1 MNCFEARPPISEH
14 KTGKLVMKKLLIF
27 LLCCALPACATPTTP
42 PPDHATASAVAAP
55 NVSFS
60 NIHTFEF
67 GTASAPRPGYET
79 TPRSLEVQQRLRGA
93 VKSALEARGFTEV
106 TEKPDV
112 TIKLAAGSGS
122 GASTYREEGPAL
134 GFIGIDI
141 FSVSSGNQIWKGAAF
156 AEIDPTKIDD
166 ALLRR
171 GVEHML
177 QGFGSEPETSVSKPQ

>member
-1 MNCFEARPPISEH
+1 ME
-14 KTGKLVMKKLLIF
+14 KLSTKKLLV
-27 LLCCALPACATPTTP
+27 LSLCCALAACASATTP
-42 PPDHATASAVAAP
+42 PPDHATASAVSAP

-60 NIHTFEF
+60 NYHSFEF
-67 GTASAPRPGYET
+67 GTAAAPRQGYEIT
-79 TPRSLEVQQRLRGA
+79 QRSLDVQQRLRGA
-93 VKSALEARGFTEV
+93 VKSALEARGFREV

-141 FSVSSGNQIWKGAAF
+141 FSVSSGNQIWQGAAF
-156 AEIDPTKIDD
+156 AEVDPTKIDE

-171 GVEHML
+171 GVAHML
-177 QGFGSEPETSVSKPQ
+177 QGFGSKPETSPSEAH